1 MHLSKTHYLK
11 AKEKIWSGACFTF
24 QQHSD
29 MCNNIF
35 FRLNTTKLL
44 HPLDGKQKL
53 SEVYLESKENS
64 PIVRSS
70 CRYEGKT
77 SKFFEENSPLLQRH

>member
-1 MHLSKTHYLK
+1 MHLSKTHYLE
-11 AKEKIWSGACFTF
+11 AKEKISSGACFTF

-35 FRLNTTKLL
+35 LRLNTIKLL

-53 SEVYLESKENS
+53 SEVYLESKEIS

-77 SKFFEENSPLLQRH
+77 SKFVKDNSPHLQRH